1 MSFYGNSY
9 QYLAETFA
17 HIILKNAGLENIQF
31 PTPTTEQIDI
41 SAEQA
46 ESGVNIF
53 SGNRWIVLNPYY
65 DNQDINTPKG
75 LEIWHN
81 SPSADGTLTSVV
93 TEVPESVSSEIATVS
108 TLLDFDKYI
117 KVPVLT
123 YDQAG
128 HCLAKDEAIYYKM
141 PSDPSGPFYERLWKV
156 DGINPEGEEEEP
168 EGGSLKRKIL
178 DRMTSIDGCDDTGT
192 PIENEEK
199 SLKYQLTTQMT
210 ELDEKVETWDDM
222 ATAAE
227 ESAKKAAAD
236 AQSAKDSA
244 QQITTRVNN
253 IEKSFNTLKNTDFEN
268 LKAELKSVKEEFNEI
283 KTEDLLSLL
292 RNLNALSDRV
302 TALEKK

>member
-31 PTPTTEQIDI
+31 PTPEKGQVDI

-65 DNQDINTPKG
+65 DDQDINTPKG

-81 SPSADGTLTSVV
+81 SPSTDGALTSVV
-93 TEVPESVSSEIATVS
+93 TEVPESVSPEIEKVS

-156 DGINPEGEEEEP
+156 DGVNPEGKEEEP
-168 EGGSLKRKIL
+168 AGGSLKKKLL
-178 DRMTSIDGCDDTGT
+178 DRMSSIDGCDATG
-192 PIENEEK
+192 
-199 SLKYQLTTQMT
+199 KYQKGETSSLAYKLNSKMD
-210 ELDEKVETWDDM
+210 ELNAEVAKWNGLITSANSASKDAVDEVGKVTSRMD
-222 ATAAE
+222 
-227 ESAKKAAAD
+227 
-236 AQSAKDSA
+236 
-244 QQITTRVNN
+244 N
-253 IEKSFNTLKNTDFEN
+253 IEEAFSTLKNTDFEN
-268 LKAELKSVKEEFNEI
+268 LKEDLKTVKEEFNVI

-302 TALEKK
+302 AKLEKK

>member
-65 DNQDINTPKG
+65 DDQDINTPKG

-81 SPSADGTLTSVV
+81 SPSMDGTLTSVV
-93 TEVPESVSSEIATVS
+93 TEVPESVSSEIVTTS

-128 HCLAKDEAIYYKM
+128 HCLAKDQAIYYKM

-156 DGINPEGEEEEP
+156 DGINPEGKEEEP
-168 EGGSLKRKIL
+168 KGGSLKKKLL
-178 DRMTSIDGCDDTGT
+178 DRMSSIDGCDATGNYQEGET
-192 PIENEEK
+192 SSLAYKLNNKMGELSAEVAKWNGLITSANEASK
-199 SLKYQLTTQMT
+199 
-210 ELDEKVETWDDM
+210 DAVEEVGQVSIRM
-222 ATAAE
+222 
-227 ESAKKAAAD
+227 
-236 AQSAKDSA
+236 
-244 QQITTRVNN
+244 NN
-253 IEKSFNTLKNTDFEN
+253 IETSFD
-268 LKAELKSVKEEFNEI
+268 ELKEDFKLIKEEFNEI

-302 TALEKK
+302 TELENK

>member
-65 DNQDINTPKG
+65 DDQDINTPKG

-81 SPSADGTLTSVV
+81 SPSTDGALTSVV

-128 HCLAKDEAIYYKM
+128 HCLAKNESIYYKM

-168 EGGSLKRKIL
+168 EGGSLKKKLL
-178 DRMTSIDGCDDTGT
+178 DRMSSIDGCDATGNYQEGET
-192 PIENEEK
+192 SSLAYKLNSKMGELSAEVAKWNGLITSANEASK
-199 SLKYQLTTQMT
+199 
-210 ELDEKVETWDDM
+210 DAVDKVDQVSIRM
-222 ATAAE
+222 
-227 ESAKKAAAD
+227 
-236 AQSAKDSA
+236 
-244 QQITTRVNN
+244 NN
-253 IEKSFNTLKNTDFEN
+253 IETSFN
-268 LKAELKSVKEEFNEI
+268 ELKEDFKLVKEEFNEI

-302 TALEKK
+302 TALENK